1 VVLAVSGILRPVPT
15 LSKEGRTAS
24 MQHERRRV
32 RREDE
37 SGIAT
42 GVSEARS
49 HQHRG
54 KKTPTL
60 VSPGREAVELEF
72 RVGWRSAEAVFRTS

>member
-1 VVLAVSGILRPVPT
+1 VVLAVSTSSDPHYPT
-15 LSKEGRTAS
+15 KKEGRGVRL
-24 MQHERRRV
+24 QLLGNRE

-37 SGIAT
+37 PQESAT

-49 HQHRG
+49 HQRRG

-60 VSPGREAVELEF
+60 VTLQETWS
-72 RVGWRSAEAVFRTS
+72 

>member
-1 VVLAVSGILRPVPT
+1 VVLVVSASSDPYQPFQKKDVRLDGSTR
-15 LSKEGRTAS
+15 EGG
-24 MQHERRRV
+24 V
-32 RREDE
+32 RREGE
-37 SGIAT
+37 PGIAT

-60 VSPGREAVELEF
+60 VSPGREAVEFEISV
-72 RVGWRSAEAVFRTS
+72 R

>member
-1 VVLAVSGILRPVPT
+1 VVLAIL
-15 LSKEGRTAS
+15 AS
-24 MQHERRRV
+24 SDPYEPLQERRDARPGCSTRESGV
-32 RREDE
+32 RREGE
-37 SGIAT
+37 PEIAT

-60 VSPGREAVELEF
+60 VSPGREAVELEL
-72 RVGWRSAEAVFRTS
+72 TC

>member
-1 VVLAVSGILRPVPT
+1 VVLAVSASSDPYQPFQ
-15 LSKEGRTAS
+15 KEDV
-24 MQHERRRV
+24 RRDGSTREGGV
-32 RREDE
+32 RREGE
-37 SGIAT
+37 PGIAT

-60 VSPGREAVELEF
+60 VSPGREAVELE
-72 RVGWRSAEAVFRTS
+72 TSVR